1 MSDEA
6 LKEIEGLLEAEL
18 ENERAANARSKKVGG
33 VFVGFVAVY
42 LTWISYAIGTFLD
55 PAGLAEAASGFA
67 IGAVPGAAQ
76 QIREMV
82 VSGAPDLVKVG
93 SDKLIEMIPGYRA
106 EIQAEMDPVIDDVS
120 GVLAEAAVAEMLKS
134 GGDPKAAYA
143 DDAALAA
150 AADAA
155 ALRMDGVLAGAM
167 DKPDEEGL
175 TPRSRIDAS
184 LTQLKSVDKEL
195 KRIAKKGGDPQQR
208 EILLAFLNVM
218 QQ

>member
-195 KRIAKKGGDPQQR
+195 KLIAKKGGDPQQR